1 MKSKI
6 YKIVLVIILVL
17 LLIFKG
23 KIYQV
28 EAKEFDNLST
38 YYDSEVLKKYDDL
51 LNLVN
56 LKESSNYDYLYSKI
70 IFKDIYDFR
79 DEVTI
84 LRGKNDGLKDNMAVL
99 DNLGLIGVVCN
110 VGDEESKVKLL
121 SNSSVNLS
129 VVVGEYYG
137 ILNYSNG
144 YYIRGISSSSG
155 VNIGDMVYTSG
166 LGHLPAG
173 LVVGKVISIQNDGVE
188 KIIKIDIVSK
198 LDKASHV
205 VIIKDLL

>member
-173 LVVGKVISIQNDGVE
+173 LVIGKVISIQNDGVE